1 MDSQEMRQMI
11 PHLGCT
17 AAAASAVAAVP
28 IPGIATV
35 ASTAA
40 VAVAEAEAEADT
52 TGSAGNAPI
61 QMRRFI
67 GGVAL
72 DWGISITLS

>member
-17 AAAASAVAAVP
+17 AAAASAAAAVP

-40 VAVAEAEAEADT
+40 VAVAEAEAEAEADT

-72 DWGISITLS
+72 DW